1 MKRLMVVWVM
11 ILCLVPLISLASG
24 DSLVP
29 AAAEEVILSH
39 ILPGYWEDL
48 GRWRTGRILLQG

>member
-24 DSLVP
+24 GSLVP

-48 GRWRTGRILLQG
+48 GRWMAGRILLQG